1 MVIDETVY
9 IRKIGENKVISTY
22 SLANPNIRFIIK
34 DGRNDLK
41 QGEIKKLRMITSNI
55 KASNENDRIYL
66 LFIDDYKIID

>member
-34 DGRNDLK
+34 DGRNDVK

-55 KASNENDRIYL
+55 KTSNENDRIFL
-66 LFIDDYKIID
+66 LFIDDYKVIE